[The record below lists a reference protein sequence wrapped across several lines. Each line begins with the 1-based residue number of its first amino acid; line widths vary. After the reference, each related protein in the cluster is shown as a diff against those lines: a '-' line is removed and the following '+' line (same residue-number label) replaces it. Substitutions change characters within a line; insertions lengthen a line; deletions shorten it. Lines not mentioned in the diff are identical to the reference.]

1 MYSPKGEKQQRCRR
15 IRVKSSILLDKKN
28 VDNKKKAKKKTKKP
42 WGEKKNEGITFK
54 TNNFHL
60 LHK

>member
-28 VDNKKKAKKKTKKP
+28 VDKKKKKAKKKQ
-42 WGEKKNEGITFK
+42 K
-54 TNNFHL
+54 TMG
-60 LHK
+60 